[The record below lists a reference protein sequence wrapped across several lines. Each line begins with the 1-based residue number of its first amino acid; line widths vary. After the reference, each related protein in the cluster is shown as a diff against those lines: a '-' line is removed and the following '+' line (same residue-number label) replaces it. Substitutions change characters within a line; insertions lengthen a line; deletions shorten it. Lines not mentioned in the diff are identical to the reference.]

1 MGQITLVFVYSQD
14 RVDRVDTG
22 SGQGAIASQAA
33 VPEQGTV
40 PGSGQVP
47 WVDGTHFQVTSDKN
61 IRAPGEGGL
70 REINRYVWSPPS

>member
-40 PGSGQVP
+40 PGPSTVP
-47 WVDGTHFQVTSDKN
+47 WVDGAQ
-61 IRAPGEGGL
+61 GEAGP
-70 REINRYVWSPPS
+70 EK

>member
-22 SGQGAIASQAA
+22 PGQGTIASQAA

-40 PGSGQVP
+40 PGSGTVH
-47 WVDGTHFQVTSDKN
+47 WVDGAHFQVTS
-61 IRAPGEGGL
+61 
-70 REINRYVWSPPS
+70 